1 MMQTRTT
8 VSIQFVLD
16 LCVLYQFVNC
26 SLLAFCVA
34 VHFYVVG
41 GGCMLLALLLVYLL
55 MP

>member
-8 VSIQFVLD
+8 VSIQLVLD
-16 LCVLYQFVNC
+16 LCVLYEFVNF

-34 VHFYVVG
+34 VHFDVVG
-41 GGCMLLALLLVYLL
+41 AGRMLMGLLLGYLL